1 MPEKHP
7 NTERWGGPGSSHENR
22 KAPPPDPTVKDPDDP
37 AHLSRHS
44 QISGGGGEPDVHK
57 GHAPEMKRDRQ
68 ASSEEK
74 AAERGED
81 LDQGGGR

>member
-7 NTERWGGPGSSHENR
+7 NTERWGGPGSSDQNR
-22 KAPPPDPTVKDPDDP
+22 NQTPPDPTVKDPDDP

-44 QISGGGGEPDVHK
+44 QVSGGGGERDVHK

-68 ASSEEK
+68 ASSDEK
-74 AAERGED
+74 AAEHGDD
-81 LDQGGGR
+81 LNRESHR